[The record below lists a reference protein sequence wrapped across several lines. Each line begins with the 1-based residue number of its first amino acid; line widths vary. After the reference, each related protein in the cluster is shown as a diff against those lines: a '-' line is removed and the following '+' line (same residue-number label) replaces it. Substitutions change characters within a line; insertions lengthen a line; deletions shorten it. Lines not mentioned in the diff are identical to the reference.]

1 MEISAEQMAQIKTHL
16 RVDSDAEDSLIAAYA
31 SAAVDYVEKFCDGT
45 LVESLTPPVEG
56 EMPPRE
62 ILFTS
67 GIWAAMLLLI
77 GHWYANREAVNVG
90 NITSELPLGVE
101 ALLMQHRR
109 WN

>member
-1 MEISAEQMAQIKTHL
+1 MEISAEQMTLIKTHL
-16 RVDSDAEDSLIAAYA
+16 RVDGNTEDALIAAYTA
-31 SAAVDYVEKFCDGT
+31 AAVDYVEKFCDGA
-45 LVESLTPPVEG
+45 LVESLTPVSEDT
-56 EMPPRE
+56 EPPRE
-62 ILFTS
+62 VLFTS

-109 WN
+109 WH